1 MPTTNDDPRKQ
12 RHAILRLA
20 AVHGASNL
28 RVFGSV
34 AR

>member
-1 MPTTNDDPRKQ
+1 MPTTIDDPRKQ
-12 RHAILRLA
+12 RQAILRLA